1 MAKNNPPIWKSHVLA
16 AGIVSLLD
24 KLSAH
29 RLGDSY
35 DFATKSY
42 HFFDK
47 LTTFLSGESHDW
59 LFIVCSV
66 HDVQDVPVEQY
77 SKVLLLTG
85 LRISSPRVSAHT
97 PHDQGV
103 KCANQKGLGLAKAWL
118 SLARAWPRL

>member
-1 MAKNNPPIWKSHVLA
+1 MAA
-16 AGIVSLLD
+16 RIVSLLD

-29 RLGDSY
+29 RLGDSH
-35 DFATKSY
+35 DFGTKSY
-42 HFFDK
+42 QFFDK
-47 LTTFLSGESHDW
+47 LTTFWAGESYDW

-77 SKVLLLTG
+77 SKVLLLTA